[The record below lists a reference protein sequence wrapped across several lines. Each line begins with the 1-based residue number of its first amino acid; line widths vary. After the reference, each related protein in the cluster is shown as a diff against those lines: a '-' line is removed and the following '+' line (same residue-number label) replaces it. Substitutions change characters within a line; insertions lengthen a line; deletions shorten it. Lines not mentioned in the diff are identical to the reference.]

1 MPGIAREFIESA
13 AADTELIDRS
23 LWGCTASR
31 DRQRRHVLVASG
43 DQIAD

>member
-23 LWGCTASR
+23 LWGMHR
-31 DRQRRHVLVASG
+31 VA
-43 DQIAD
+43 